1 MLDEGII
8 QESYSPWNSLVFLV
22 PKKDGSY
29 RVVIDFRKVNNVTVP
44 DHYPLPVLSD
54 ILQSIGKDNVIFTNL
69 DLKSGFWQI
78 PLSLSSRPIT
88 AFSTPKGNF
97 EQLRCPTGL
106 RNSPL
111 TCQRLV
117 NSLFQGLIGDGLF
130 VYLDDLILVSK
141 DLDSHFHKLSLVLQ
155 KFTEAGLKLNI
166 TKCQF
171 LRSRIEFLGHV
182 VDCHGIHTLPTLK
195 LKPFKIFLPQP

>member
-8 QESYSPWNSLVFLV
+8 QESYSPWNSPLFLV

-29 RVVIDFRKVNNVTVP
+29 RAFIDFRKVNNVIVP

-54 ILQSIGKDNVIFTNL
+54 ILQSIGKDNTVLATV

-78 PLSLSSRPIT
+78 PLSRSSRAIT
-88 AFSTPKGNF
+88 AFSKPKDHF
-97 EQLRCPTGL
+97 EWLRCPMGL
-106 RNSPL
+106 QNSPL

-130 VYLDDLILVSK
+130 IYLDDLILVSK
-141 DLDSHFHKLSLVLQ
+141 DLDSHFQKLSLVLQ

-171 LRSRIEFLGHV
+171 LHSRIEFLGHV
-182 VDCHGIHTLPTLK
+182 VDCHGIHTTNAK
-195 LKPFKIFLPQP
+195 VKAV